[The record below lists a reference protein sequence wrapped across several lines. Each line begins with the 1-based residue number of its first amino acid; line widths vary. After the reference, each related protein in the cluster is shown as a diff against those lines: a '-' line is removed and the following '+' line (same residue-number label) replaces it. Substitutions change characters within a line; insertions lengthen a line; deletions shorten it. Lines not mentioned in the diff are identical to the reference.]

1 MEKQRKDR
9 SGTINKTQSTVFLLA
24 ALILVTPNMV
34 RADSQD
40 LGNKVGQF
48 VNSFLEGLDD
58 TPAEETKA
66 NRQSDPKMSSPT
78 AQTNRTGS
86 TQDIY
91 DPWGVSRQNNYSPF
105 QYDPWGVTRETD
117 SLERFADRDW
127 AYGQNYYGTGFYDRY
142 GWGYGPPPDGQYYGY
157 PTTQPGWRPD
167 GRYGGAVP
175 KGYNGT
181 GYPNRGSD
189 VRWQP

>member
-1 MEKQRKDR
+1 MEKQRIDR

-24 ALILVTPNMV
+24 ALISVTPTMV

-48 VNSFLEGLDD
+48 VNSFMEGLD
-58 TPAEETKA
+58 TPGEETETS
-66 NRQSDPKMSSPT
+66 RQSGPKLSGPT
-78 AQTNRTGS
+78 AQTNRPGS
-86 TQDIY
+86 TQNVY

-105 QYDPWGVTRETD
+105 QYDPWGVTRETE

-127 AYGQNYYGTGFYDRY
+127 AYGRDYYGSGFYDRH
-142 GWGYGPPPDGQYYGY
+142 GSGYGGPPNGHYYGY
-157 PTTQPGWRPD
+157 PAQPGWRPD
-167 GRYGGAVP
+167 GGYDGPIP

-181 GYPNRGSD
+181 GYPYRGSEM
-189 VRWQP
+189 RW